1 MTWKKVTG
9 YELEWQVRI
18 KGGRVTILFGES
30 EPSVA
35 STVLPAQ
42 DFSIMADML
51 RHELPRVWY
60 EDAQKILK
68 TCDKEPTSGPS

>member
-9 YELEWQVRI
+9 YELEWRVRI
-18 KGGRVTILFGES
+18 KGGRVTILFGEG
-30 EPSVA
+30 EPPVTGPDLS
-35 STVLPAQ
+35 AQ
-42 DFSIMADML
+42 DFSAMADML

-68 TCDKEPTSGPS
+68 TSDKEPTS

>member
-9 YELEWQVRI
+9 YELEWRASI
-18 KGGRVTILFGES
+18 KGGRITILFGEGES
-30 EPSVA
+30 PVT

-42 DFSIMADML
+42 DFSVMADIL
-51 RHELPRVWY
+51 RHELPSVWY

-68 TCDKEPTSGPS
+68 TSDKEQTSGTG